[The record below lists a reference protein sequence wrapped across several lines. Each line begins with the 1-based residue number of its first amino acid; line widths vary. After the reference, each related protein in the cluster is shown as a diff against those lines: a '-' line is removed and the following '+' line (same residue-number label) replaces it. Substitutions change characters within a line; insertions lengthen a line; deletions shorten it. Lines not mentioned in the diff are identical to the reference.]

1 MNDQHIIHAYTIDAM
16 DKSRMLMGEE
26 ISKTLK
32 DDALAWVHLDGNNP
46 KTKEWLETE
55 ITYLDDIIIDALL
68 ADETRPRIL
77 EYDTGVLMIL
87 RGVNLNEN
95 AAAEDMVSV
104 RIWIDQ
110 NRIITIGRR
119 PLRAI
124 ADIKNQLEA
133 GAGPQNSGEFMC
145 SLVARLFQRMETVFG
160 ELDEQLDNIEERIME
175 DPDPSDRQMIT
186 KHRKQVIIF
195 RRYISPQRDVI
206 NYLKI
211 SEQKWLD
218 VSHKRRLQESYDR
231 ILRYIEDLDTMRER
245 AQIIKDELSSMLAD
259 KMNKNMYLLSIVAAI
274 FLPLGFLTGL
284 LGINVGGMPG
294 ADNGLAFWAVC
305 GICVIFTAVI
315 IGLFKRLKW
324 L

>member
-1 MNDQHIIHAYTIDAM
+1 MPHSHIHHAHAIHTNKKAQILIGDNIAEMLEADQ
-16 DKSRMLMGEE
+16 
-26 ISKTLK
+26 
-32 DDALAWVHLDGNNP
+32 LAWVHLDGNNP
-46 KTKEWLETE
+46 KTKDWLNAE
-55 ITYLDDIIIDALL
+55 IDYLDDIIIDALL

-104 RIWIDQ
+104 RLWVDE
-110 NRIITIGRR
+110 NRIITISRR

-124 ADIKNQLEA
+124 SDIKDQLEA
-133 GAGPQNSGEFMC
+133 GYGPKNSADFVC
-145 SLVARLFQRMETVFG
+145 TLIARLFQRMEPIFSS
-160 ELDEQLDNIEERIME
+160 LDDQLDDIEERIME
-175 DPDPSDRQMIT
+175 DPDPSDRQTIT

-206 NYLKI
+206 SFLKS
-211 SEQKWLD
+211 SEQKWISP
-218 VSHKRRLQESYDR
+218 SHKRQLQESYDR

-245 AQIIKDELSSMLAD
+245 AQIIKDELSNMLAD
-259 KMNKNMYLLSIVAAI
+259 KMNKNMYVLSIVAAI

-294 ADNGLAFWAVC
+294 ADSNIAFWIVC
-305 GICVIFTAVI
+305 AACLVFTGIIAYI
-315 IGLFKRLKW
+315 FKRLKW